1 MNIFIG
7 GMKVIDKS
15 YDNRDNIYH
24 VLIIRSLFL
33 SVLCQVG
40 AKDYNG
46 YSKNYL
52 NLVSICIN
60 SNPSLDMGTKSFSN
74 VSFSKALVKSTAK
87 DLLIKN
93 LLQKKAD
100 SLSHQEIED
109 LAEQLIEEIF
119 LTDQSKI
126 DDKINLFI

>member
-7 GMKVIDKS
+7 GMKVIDTS